1 MVDETTEKHES
12 YGMIEMSRTTSSRGE
27 NLFGSSIK
35 HQNTIRVRISPAE
48 VDRHLNQDWFHNLG
62 HPYIE
67 VEMSQSQFAEAIT
80 SMNTTGTPCTI
91 RRLNGKGI
99 ADCPQVSKRQIFEEE
114 FTKDMENLAKKLE
127 TLTKESKEILSKKS
141 ITKGDRETILS
152 QINMLNQEI
161 RSNIPFIGSQFNE
174 QMDKTIAESKGE
186 VEAFV
191 LNKIHSLGLEKLK
204 ELQDD
209 KKIVEIEG

>member
-1 MVDETTEKHES
+1 MIDSTTEKHES

-35 HQNTIRVRISPAE
+35 HQNTIHIRISPAE
-48 VDRHLNQDWFHNLG
+48 VDRKLNQDWFHNLG
-62 HPYIE
+62 SPYID

-91 RRLNGKGI
+91 RRLNNKGME
-99 ADCPQVSKRQIFEEE
+99 DCPQVSKRELFEEE
-114 FTKDMENLAKKLE
+114 FTKDMENLAKQLK
-127 TLTKESKEILSKKS
+127 TLTKETEEILNKKTINKS
-141 ITKGDRETILS
+141 DREIILA
-152 QINMLNQEI
+152 QIKRLNQEI

-174 QMDKTIAESKGE
+174 QMDKTITESKGE
-186 VEAFV
+186 IEAFV

-204 ELQDD
+204 ELQDSV
-209 KKIVEIEG
+209 KIGEIE